1 MPVMHHGRHAIG
13 SSLHSYRDLLLLQQL
28 HAKANDASEQLLHAS
43 EIIERM
49 SWFSQQAPRNSFAK
63 QQEDL
68 LVTHHLRV
76 LEDTLPFEAKE
87 RRLVRARV
95 LQHQPHGLVVA
106 LENGDAPPALAS
118 FVPLL
123 SHESPS
129 QAPESE
135 RAPQAGDHVELHVEQ
150 LVPQQQLLKFH
161 PLKIRVR

>member
-63 QQEDL
+63 QQED
-68 LVTHHLRV
+68 
-76 LEDTLPFEAKE
+76 TLPFKAKE

-123 SHESPS
+123 GHESPS